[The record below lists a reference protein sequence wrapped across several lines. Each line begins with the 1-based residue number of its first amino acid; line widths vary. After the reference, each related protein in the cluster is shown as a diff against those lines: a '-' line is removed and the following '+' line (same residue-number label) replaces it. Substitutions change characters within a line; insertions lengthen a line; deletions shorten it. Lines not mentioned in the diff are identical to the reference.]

1 MLVLSSYSPGIP
13 ALAIHCFCLIAKST
27 FNEYKV
33 IKKAFPFFILFW
45 AIAYLAYS
53 QSDSLGAQE
62 LRIVEIFGRPVT
74 RYAAGSR
81 ITSLDSA
88 LLKTNNA
95 GQLGEVLQFRVPIYL
110 KNYGPGSLATAA
122 FRGTSA
128 SQTAVLW
135 HGFNINQPTLGQTDF
150 SVIPVTAFSQVDVQY
165 GSAGA
170 NYGTG
175 AVGGAILLSS
185 PASWGSGLK
194 LRLQQ
199 DIGSFNHAFTSLSG
213 SYGTGK
219 IYLKTN
225 VFRQSALNDFEY
237 INFTKAGQ
245 PHEKQVNAATNQKG
259 FTQDLDLKLG
269 NHHTLS
275 FRGWYTHNDSES
287 QPNMTQANT
296 QARRQDENL
305 RLMAEW
311 NHATDKIGKTA
322 VRVAYFKDYMLYTD
336 ESTHSVADINTFQA
350 QVEHT
355 IIVQDKFTFKTGAEA
370 QHFSGENSGYAQ
382 PVQEYRA
389 ALFGWMRYNPVARL
403 NLSLNLRQSFVAGFN
418 PPLTPTAGINFYLLD
433 NAGTTLVLKG
443 NMSRGYRAPTLN
455 DRFWPPGNAAL
466 KPENSWNYETGLQHT
481 YKTNNFCLTSEATVY
496 RLLVDNYIQWVP
508 STENGLWS
516 PFNLKKVVSTG
527 GELSSEASYT
537 FPKTMLHAGF
547 LYSYTRSEQKK
558 TYLPT
563 AEPLNQQL
571 YYVPQHTLR
580 GYTTMKY
587 HTWLLSANVNFTGTR
602 FTTPEN
608 DQWLPPYTLL
618 NMALGK
624 SFRINNYQFEI
635 IGKVNNATNAIY
647 QTLEYYAMPQRHY
660 ALSLRFNLN

>member
-1 MLVLSSYSPGIP
+1 MNV
-13 ALAIHCFCLIAKST
+13 
-27 FNEYKV
+27 
-33 IKKAFPFFILFW
+33 KAFFFLLLFW
-45 AIAYLAYS
+45 VIAGTIQA
-53 QSDSLGAQE
+53 QSDSVTTKE
-62 LRIVEIFGRPVT
+62 LRIVEVFGQPIT

-81 ITSLDSA
+81 VTTLDSTF
-88 LLKTNNA
+88 LKVNNS
-95 GQLGEVLQFRVPIYL
+95 GQLSELLQFRVPVYF

-185 PASWGSGLK
+185 PPNWESNLK
-194 LRLQQ
+194 LRIQQ
-199 DIGSFNHAFTSLSG
+199 DVGAFDQFFTSLGG

-219 IYLKTN
+219 VQLKTSL
-225 VFRQSALNDFEY
+225 FRQSAQNDFEF
-237 INFTKAGQ
+237 INFTKAGK
-245 PHEKQVNAATNQKG
+245 PREKQVNAATDQKG

-269 NHHTLS
+269 HRHTLS
-275 FRGWYTHNDSES
+275 FRGWYTNSDNES

-296 QARRQDENL
+296 QAHRQDENL

-311 NHATDKIGKTA
+311 NHAADKAGKTT
-322 VRVAYFKDYMLYTD
+322 VRLAYFNDYQHYTD
-336 ESTHSVADINTFQA
+336 ESNNSVANINTYQA
-350 QVEHT
+350 QAEHT
-355 IIVQDKFTFKTGAEA
+355 IFVRDKLTFKAGAEA
-370 QHFSGENSGYAQ
+370 QHFSGENTGYAQ
-382 PVQEYRA
+382 AVRENRA
-389 ALFGWMRYNPVARL
+389 AIFGWLRYNPATRL
-403 NLSLNLRQSFVAGFN
+403 NLSLNLRQSFVTGFN
-418 PPLTPTAGINFYLLD
+418 PPLTPTAGINFYLSD
-433 NAGTTLVLKG
+433 NPDQTLILKG
-443 NMSRGYRAPTLN
+443 NISRGYRVPTLN
-455 DRFWPPGNAAL
+455 DRFWPPGNAHL
-466 KPENSWNYETGLQHT
+466 KPESSWNYETGLQHT
-481 YKTNNFCLTSEATVY
+481 YKTNRFRLTSEATVY
-496 RLLVDNYIQWVP
+496 RLVVDNYIQWVP
-508 STENGLWS
+508 GAENGLWS

-580 GYTTMKY
+580 GYTGVKY
-587 HTWLLSANVNFTGTR
+587 AQWLLTANVNFTGLR
-602 FTTPEN
+602 YTTPEN
-608 DQWLPPYTLL
+608 DQWLPAYTLL
-618 NMALGK
+618 NVALGK
-624 SFRINNYQFEI
+624 SIRLGAYQFEL
-635 IGKVNNATNAIY
+635 IGKINNVTNAIY

-660 ALSLRFNLN
+660 ALSLRFNFN

>member
-1 MLVLSSYSPGIP
+1 V
-13 ALAIHCFCLIAKST
+13 
-27 FNEYKV
+27 N
-33 IKKAFPFFILFW
+33 KKAFPFFLLFW
-45 AIAYLAYS
+45 SIAYLAQS
-53 QSDSLGAQE
+53 QSDSLAAKE
-62 LRIVEIFGRPVT
+62 LRIVEIFGRPVS

-81 ITSLDSA
+81 VTSLDSA
-88 LLKTNNA
+88 FLKINNS
-95 GQLGEVLQFRVPIYL
+95 GQLSEILQFRTPIYL

-175 AVGGAILLSS
+175 AVGGAILLTS
-185 PASWGSGLK
+185 PATWGSGLK

-199 DIGSFNHAFTSLSG
+199 DFGSFNHAFTSLNG
-213 SYGTGK
+213 SYSTKK
-219 IYLKTN
+219 IHLKTN
-225 VFRQSALNDFEY
+225 IFRQSAQNDFEF

-245 PHEKQVNAATNQKG
+245 PREKQVNAATDQKG

-269 NHHTLS
+269 NYHTLS
-275 FRGWYTHNDSES
+275 FRSWYTNNDNES

-311 NHATDKIGKTA
+311 NHISDRIGRTA
-322 VRVAYFKDYMLYTD
+322 VRIAYFNDYQHYTD
-336 ESTHSVADINTFQA
+336 ESNNSIVNIDTYQA
-350 QVEHT
+350 QAEHT
-355 IIVQDKFTFKTGAEA
+355 LFIQDKLTFKGGAEA
-370 QHFSGENSGYAQ
+370 QHFSGENTGYAR
-382 PVQEYRA
+382 PVREDRA
-389 ALFGWMRYNPVARL
+389 AIFGWIRYNPVARL
-403 NLSLNLRQSFVAGFN
+403 NLSLNLRQSFVDGFN
-418 PPLTPTAGINFYLLD
+418 PPLTPTAGVNFYLLD
-433 NAGTTLVLKG
+433 KVSSTLILKG
-443 NMSRGYRAPTLN
+443 NLSRGFRVPTLN
-455 DRFWPPGNAAL
+455 DRFWPPGNANL
-466 KPENSWNYETGLQHT
+466 KPESSWNYETGLQHT
-481 YKTNNFCLTSEATVY
+481 YKINQFRLTSEATVY
-496 RLLVDNYIQWVP
+496 RLLVDDYIQWVP
-508 STENGLWS
+508 RLETGLWS

-527 GELSSEASYT
+527 GELSSEGSYT
-537 FPKTMLHAGF
+537 SRKTVLNAGF
-547 LYSYTRSEQKK
+547 LYSYTQSKQRK

-571 YYVPQHTLR
+571 YYVPQHSLR
-580 GYTTMKY
+580 GYTGFKY
-587 HTWLLSANVNFTGTR
+587 DTWLLTANVNFTGMR
-602 FTTPEN
+602 YTTPEN
-608 DQWLPPYTLL
+608 NQWLPAYTLL
-618 NMALGK
+618 NVALGK
-624 SFRINNYQFEI
+624 SIRLGAYQFQL